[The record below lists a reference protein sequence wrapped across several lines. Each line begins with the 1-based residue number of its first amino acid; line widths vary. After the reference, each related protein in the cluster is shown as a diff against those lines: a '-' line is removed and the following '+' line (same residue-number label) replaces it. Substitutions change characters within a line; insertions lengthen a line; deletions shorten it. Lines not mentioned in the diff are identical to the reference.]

1 MSTFS
6 ALLILLMLC
15 LAGLIPGMVRTAA
28 ALDSDTIAQLQ
39 TAKEIYVSTTR
50 KSGEWSSAA
59 PVWFWYAD
67 EVIYL
72 TASPSSYKAKRITS
86 GRNAVRIAV
95 GGKDGPTFTGKAEIF
110 TDAAI
115 VGRMG
120 EAYNNKYW
128 LAWLGFARPRV
139 SRVES
144 GKTVAIKVTP
154 DTTQE

>member
-1 MSTFS
+1 MMSTLSTLF
-6 ALLILLMLC
+6 ILFAFCLVGLM
-15 LAGLIPGMVRTAA
+15 PSVVH
-28 ALDSDTIAQLQ
+28 ALDESTIARLH
-39 TAKEIYVSTTR
+39 TAKEIYLSTQR
-50 KSGEWSSAA
+50 KSGAWGSAA
-59 PVWFWYAD
+59 PVWFWYTD

-72 TASPSSYKAKRITS
+72 TASPSSYKAKRILD
-86 GRNAVRIAV
+86 GRNTVRIAV
-95 GGKDGPTFTGKAEIF
+95 GSRDGPTFTGTAEIF

-115 VGRMG
+115 VERMG

-154 DTTQE
+154 DAQE

>member
-6 ALLILLMLC
+6 TLLILLMLG
-15 LAGLIPGMVRTAA
+15 LAGLIPSMVH
-28 ALDSDTIAQLQ
+28 ALDESTIAQLH

-67 EVIYL
+67 EVIYS
-72 TASPSSYKAKRITS
+72 TASPSSYKAKRILD
-86 GRNAVRIAV
+86 GRNAVRITV
-95 GGKDGPTFTGKAEIF
+95 GSRDGPTFTATAEIF
-110 TDAAI
+110 TDAAL
-115 VGRMG
+115 VERMG

-154 DTTQE
+154 DTQE

>member
-1 MSTFS
+1 MSAFS
-6 ALLILLMLC
+6 ALLIILAFS

-39 TAKEIYVSTTR
+39 TAKEIHVSTTR

-72 TASPSSYKAKRITS
+72 TASPSLYKAKRITS

-115 VGRMG
+115 VERMG
-120 EAYNNKYW
+120 EAYNDKYW

-144 GKTVAIKVTP
+144 GKTVAIRVTP
-154 DTTQE
+154 DAQE

>member
-15 LAGLIPGMVRTAA
+15 LTGLIPSMVRTAA
-28 ALDSDTIAQLQ
+28 ALDGDTIAQLRS
-39 TAKEIYVSTTR
+39 AKEIYVSTKR
-50 KSGEWSSAA
+50 KSGEWGSAA

-86 GRNAVRIAV
+86 GRNTVRITV
-95 GGKDGPTFTGKAEIF
+95 GGKDGPTFTGKADIF

-115 VGRMG
+115 VERMG
-120 EAYNNKYW
+120 EAYNKKYW

-154 DTTQE
+154 DAQE

>member
-15 LAGLIPGMVRTAA
+15 LAGLIPGMVQTAA
-28 ALDSDTIAQLQ
+28 AVDSDTIAQLH
-39 TAKEIYVSTTR
+39 TAKEIYVSTKR
-50 KSGEWSSAA
+50 KSGEWGSAA

-72 TASPSSYKAKRITS
+72 TASPSSYKARRITS

-139 SRVES
+139 SRVDS

-154 DTTQE
+154 DTTQ

>member
-1 MSTFS
+1 MNAFST
-6 ALLILLMLC
+6 LLILLMFC
-15 LAGLIPGMVRTAA
+15 LAGLIPGMVQ
-28 ALDSDTIAQLQ
+28 ALDEHTLAQLR
-39 TAKEIYVSTTR
+39 TAKEIYLSTQR
-50 KSGEWSSAA
+50 KSGEWGSAA
-59 PVWFWYAD
+59 PVWFWYTD

-72 TASPSSYKAKRITS
+72 TASPSSYKAKRILD
-86 GRNAVRIAV
+86 GRTAVRIAV
-95 GGKDGPTFTGKAEIF
+95 GSRDGPVFTGKAELF

-115 VGRMG
+115 VERMG

-154 DTTQE
+154 DATR

>member
-1 MSTFS
+1 MNTFS
-6 ALLILLMLC
+6 TLLIILTLC
-15 LAGLIPGMVRTAA
+15 LAGLIPGMVQTAS
-28 ALDSDTIAQLQ
+28 ALDSHTIAQLR
-39 TAKEIYVSTTR
+39 TAKEIYLSTKR
-50 KSGEWSSAA
+50 KSGEWSSTA

-67 EVIYL
+67 NVIYL
-72 TASPSSYKAKRITS
+72 TASPTSYKAKRITS

-95 GGKDGPTFTGKAEIF
+95 GAKDGPVFTGKAEIF

-115 VGRMG
+115 VERMG
-120 EAYNNKYW
+120 TAYNNKYW

>member
-1 MSTFS
+1 MNTLST
-6 ALLILLMLC
+6 LLILCAFC
-15 LAGLIPGMVRTAA
+15 LAGLMPGMVQ
-28 ALDSDTIAQLQ
+28 ALDEHTMTQLR
-39 TAKEIYVSTTR
+39 TAKEIYLSTQR
-50 KSGEWSSAA
+50 KSGEWGSAA
-59 PVWFWYAD
+59 PVWFWYTD

-72 TASPSSYKAKRITS
+72 TASPSSYKAKRILD
-86 GRNAVRIAV
+86 GRAAVRIAI
-95 GGKDGPTFTGKAEIF
+95 GSRDGPVLTGTAELF

-115 VGRMG
+115 VERMG

-154 DTTQE
+154 DATR

>member
-1 MSTFS
+1 MPTFS
-6 ALLILLMLC
+6 ALLIILTLC

-28 ALDSDTIAQLQ
+28 ALDGDTIAQLQ
-39 TAKEIYVSTTR
+39 TTKEIHVSTTR

-72 TASPSSYKAKRITS
+72 TASPDSYKAKRITS

-115 VGRMG
+115 VERMG
-120 EAYNNKYW
+120 EAYNDKYW

-144 GKTVAIKVTP
+144 GKTVAIRVTP
-154 DTTQE
+154 DAQE

>member
-1 MSTFS
+1 MPAFS
-6 ALLILLMLC
+6 ALLIILTLC

-28 ALDSDTIAQLQ
+28 ALDNDTIAQLQ
-39 TAKEIYVSTTR
+39 TAKEIHVSTER
-50 KSGEWSSAA
+50 KSGEWSNAA

-67 EVIYL
+67 DVIYL

-115 VGRMG
+115 VERMG
-120 EAYNNKYW
+120 EAYSNKYW

-144 GKTVAIKVTP
+144 GKTVAIRVTP
-154 DTTQE
+154 DAQQ

>member
-1 MSTFS
+1 MPILS
-6 ALLILLMLC
+6 ALLILLMLG
-15 LAGLIPGMVRTAA
+15 LAGLVPGMVH
-28 ALDSDTIAQLQ
+28 ALDESTIAQLR
-39 TAKEIYVSTTR
+39 TAKEIYIATKR

-67 EVIYL
+67 DVIYL
-72 TASPSSYKAKRITS
+72 TASPTSYKARRITS

-95 GGKDGPTFTGKAEIF
+95 GAKDGPVFTGKAGIF

-115 VGRMG
+115 VERMG
-120 EAYNNKYW
+120 TAYNNKYW

-154 DTTQE
+154 DAQE

>member
-6 ALLILLMLC
+6 VLLILLMLC
-15 LAGLIPGMVRTAA
+15 LVGLMPGMVQTAA
-28 ALDSDTIAQLQ
+28 ALDSDTIAQLH
-39 TAKEIYVSTTR
+39 TAKEIYVSTQR
-50 KSGEWSSAA
+50 KSGAWGSAA

-72 TASPSSYKAKRITS
+72 TASPSSYKARRIQA
-86 GRNAVRIAV
+86 GRNTVRIAI
-95 GGKDGPTFTGKAEIF
+95 GSRDGPTFAGKAEIF
-110 TDAAI
+110 TNAAI
-115 VGRMG
+115 VERMG

-154 DTTQE
+154 DAQE

>member
-6 ALLILLMLC
+6 ALLILLMLG
-15 LAGLIPGMVRTAA
+15 LAGLIPGMVH
-28 ALDSDTIAQLQ
+28 ALDESAIAQLH
-39 TAKEIYVSTTR
+39 TAKEIYVSTKR
-50 KSGEWSSAA
+50 KSGEWGSPA
-59 PVWFWYAD
+59 PVWFWYTD
-67 EVIYL
+67 EVIYS
-72 TASPSSYKAKRITS
+72 TASPSSYKAKRILD
-86 GRNAVRIAV
+86 GRSEVRISI
-95 GGKDGPTFTGKAEIF
+95 GGRDGPTFTGKAEIF

-115 VGRMG
+115 VERMG

-154 DTTQE
+154 DVQE